1 VAARRRRSPLTA
13 ASGSGQIAYHG
24 NSHAVASSSASV
36 VHPAATRQ
44 SAPRSVR
51 HRAYMKITTN
61 PAMKQWRHQPG
72 VPCSPTRRAVSA
84 GRLWVATS
92 CCCSLT
98 APAKPNACEP
108 KPINPIAAT
117 STRVSAAAPVARR
130 RSRAVGGANNRNG
143 SASPAVTLTAIPATS
158 AAAPARKR
166 GLAPAV
172 NSSAAASASS
182 SSVSLWSPPTAS
194 SSSAGFRPTKAAVK
208 RAERPPSSAV
218 PKPREPAASAAGV
231 PRARRLAD
239 SASRPAALLSSAI
252 AARLVATASVF
263 NAHSPPASPSGAIA

>member
-1 VAARRRRSPLTA
+1 
-13 ASGSGQIAYHG
+13 
-24 NSHAVASSSASV
+24 
-36 VHPAATRQ
+36 
-44 SAPRSVR
+44 
-51 HRAYMKITTN
+51 MKTTTN

-72 VPCSPTRRAVSA
+72 VPCSPISRAVSA

-108 KPINPIAAT
+108 KPINPITAT
-117 STRVSAAAPVARR
+117 SARLSAAAATTRR
-130 RSRAVGGANNRNG
+130 RSGEMTLSPPAPNNRNG

-182 SSVSLWSPPTAS
+182 SRVSLWSPPTAS
-194 SSSAGFRPTKAAVK
+194 SSSTGFRPTKAAVK
-208 RAERPPSSAV
+208 RAERPPSSTV
-218 PKPREPAASAAGV
+218 GKPRALATLASAAEAL
-231 PRARRLAD
+231 RAGRLAD

-252 AARLVATASVF
+252 AARLVATASAF

>member
-1 VAARRRRSPLTA
+1 
-13 ASGSGQIAYHG
+13 
-24 NSHAVASSSASV
+24 
-36 VHPAATRQ
+36 
-44 SAPRSVR
+44 
-51 HRAYMKITTN
+51 MKTTTN

-72 VPCSPTRRAVSA
+72 VPWSPTRRALSA
-84 GRLWVATS
+84 GRLCVATN

-108 KPINPIAAT
+108 KPINPITAT
-117 STRVSAAAPVARR
+117 SARLSAAAATTRR

-194 SSSAGFRPTKAAVK
+194 SSSTGFRPTKAAVK
-208 RAERPPSSAV
+208 RAERPRSSAV
-218 PKPREPAASAAGV
+218 RKSPGLSVLASAD
-231 PRARRLAD
+231 R
-239 SASRPAALLSSAI
+239 ASRPAALLSSAI

>member
-1 VAARRRRSPLTA
+1 
-13 ASGSGQIAYHG
+13 
-24 NSHAVASSSASV
+24 
-36 VHPAATRQ
+36 
-44 SAPRSVR
+44 
-51 HRAYMKITTN
+51 MKTTTN

-72 VPCSPTRRAVSA
+72 VPWSPTRRALSA
-84 GRLWVATS
+84 GRLCVATN

-108 KPINPIAAT
+108 KPINPITAT
-117 STRVSAAAPVARR
+117 SARLSAAAATTRR
-130 RSRAVGGANNRNG
+130 RSRVWRGAINRNG

-194 SSSAGFRPTKAAVK
+194 SSSTGFRPTKAAVK
-208 RAERPPSSAV
+208 RAARPPSSAV
-218 PKPREPAASAAGV
+218 PKPRGASASASMAEAMRAG
-231 PRARRLAD
+231 RSAD